1 MTRVLLV
8 TFLGCML
15 APICLPAA
23 AYAVGFFLQF
33 VGIAQ

>member
-8 TFLGCML
+8 TVLWCML
-15 APICLPAA
+15 APIGLPAA